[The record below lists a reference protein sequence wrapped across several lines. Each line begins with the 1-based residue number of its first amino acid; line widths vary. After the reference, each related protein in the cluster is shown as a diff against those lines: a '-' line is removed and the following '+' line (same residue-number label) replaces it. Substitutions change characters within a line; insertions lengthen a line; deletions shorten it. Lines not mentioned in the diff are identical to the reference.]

1 MPGRVVR
8 RILPAFM
15 AIPTLEPTPAAPVLD
30 EARFTPSRATLLL
43 DRFMTRFI
51 AIGGLGVIVAVFG
64 IFVFILSQ
72 ILPLFGGAKVSEA
85 QTLTLSQG
93 EFAAL
98 LLDEAG
104 KSPALLD
111 RAGRI
116 LFVPADGQATVESDA
131 LAQAFGGASFT
142 AFRSK
147 PRQNA
152 FLVGTADGRFA
163 FATLNGREVKVS
175 AVQSL
180 GAGGAAITKLDF
192 GDAGDAKLIAAV
204 TTGASGAELHAVRLT
219 RKRSL
224 MGTGADVID
233 GTFDLTPLL
242 KGVPELLLVSSLADS
257 ILVANR
263 DGEVQYLVRAGAGF
277 EVRQTLR
284 PFADRPEARISSL
297 GYVFGDVSFVATSD
311 KGENRVFS
319 LHLPKGGETR
329 LFAQTKSFPALP
341 GAAAFTLGTL
351 RNKAFLTA
359 SGSTASLRYAT
370 TEAVRW
376 EQKLAFEPV
385 LAAINSKYSRFAFL
399 GSDGKLHLYTL
410 DDPHPDTSFRSLF
423 GKVWYEGYPGP
434 SYEWQSTGGSD
445 EFEPKYSMVP
455 LLVGTLKGT
464 LYAMLFAVPI
474 ALLAALYTSQ
484 FLHPNFRALIKP
496 TMEIM
501 ASLPSVVLGFLA
513 ALWLAP
519 LIETRVPS
527 VLLCA
532 VLVPASAAAFG
543 WFWAGLPVRTRLL
556 VKPGYEFVVF
566 FPILLLVTW
575 LGWNLG
581 PVLERLVFT
590 TPDPATGAAVADF
603 RRWWPAFT
611 GASFEQ
617 RNSLVVGF
625 VMGFAVIPILFT
637 IAEDSLSNVPPALR
651 AGSLALGASRWQ
663 TALRVVVPTASPGI
677 FSALMVG
684 LGRAVGE
691 TMIVVMATGN
701 TSVLNLNIFSG
712 MRTLSANIAVE
723 LPEAPHH
730 STLYRTLFLGAM
742 LLFLLTFVVN
752 TAAEVI
758 RQRLRDRYKTI

>member
-1 MPGRVVR
+1 MLRPGLGATVGASMP
-8 RILPAFM
+8 A
-15 AIPTLEPTPAAPVLD
+15 PTIEPPPAAPAFD

-51 AIGGLGVIVAVFG
+51 AVGGLGVIVAVFG

-72 ILPLFGGAKVSEA
+72 ILPLFRGAQVTELKALDLPQRSFV
-85 QTLTLSQG
+85 
-93 EFAAL
+93 AL
-98 LLDEAG
+98 LLDEGA

-111 RAGRI
+111 REGRI
-116 LFVPADGQATVESDA
+116 TFLPADGQPAVESEA
-131 LAQAFGGASFT
+131 LTQALGGASLT
-142 AFRSK
+142 AFRAK

-152 FLVGTADGRFA
+152 FLAGTSDGRFA
-163 FATLNGREVKVS
+163 FATLSGRETKVS
-175 AVQSL
+175 PVQSL
-180 GAGGAAITKLDF
+180 GAGGSAITQLDF
-192 GDAGDAKLIAAV
+192 GDAGDAKLIAAL
-204 TTGASGAELHAVRLT
+204 TAGAKGPELHAVRLT
-219 RKRSL
+219 RKRTL

-242 KGVPELLLVSSLADS
+242 KGTPEHLLVSALADS
-257 ILVANR
+257 ILVGTR
-263 DGEVQYLVRAGAGF
+263 EGEVQYLVRSGDGF
-277 EVRQTLR
+277 EVRQTLK
-284 PFADRPEARISSL
+284 PFGDLPGARLSSL
-297 GYVFGDVSFVATSD
+297 GYVFGDVSFVATSER
-311 KGENRVFS
+311 GENRVFS
-319 LHLPKGGETR
+319 LHIPKGSEIR
-329 LFAQTKSFPALP
+329 LFAQTKRFPALP
-341 GAAAFTLGTL
+341 GPASFTLGSL

-359 SGSTASLRYAT
+359 SGATVSLRYAT
-370 TEAVRW
+370 TEGIRW
-376 EQKLAFEPV
+376 EQKLPFEPR
-385 LAAINSKYSRFAFL
+385 LAAINSKYSRLAFA
-399 GSDGKLHLYTL
+399 GSDGRLHLYTL
-410 DDPHPDTSFRSLF
+410 DDPHPDTGFRSLF
-423 GKVWYEGYPGP
+423 GKVWYEGYAAP

-445 EFEPKYSMVP
+445 EFEPKYSMIP
-455 LLVGTLKGT
+455 LIVGTLKGT
-464 LYAMLFAVPI
+464 FYAMLFAVPI
-474 ALLAALYTSQ
+474 ALLAAIYTSQ

-543 WFWAGLPVRTRLL
+543 WFWAGLPIRTRLL
-556 VKPGYEFVVF
+556 VKPGYEFIVF
-566 FPILLLVTW
+566 FPILFLVTW
-575 LGWNLG
+575 VGWNLG
-581 PVLERLVFT
+581 PLLERLVFT
-590 TPDPATGAAVADF
+590 TPDPATGTAVADF

-701 TSVLNLNIFSG
+701 TSVLDLNIFSG

>member
-1 MPGRVVR
+1 MPRSPPR
-8 RILPAFM
+8 ATIRAAM
-15 AIPTLEPTPAAPVLD
+15 SSPTLEPPRPAAVFD
-30 EARFTPSRATLLL
+30 EARFTPSKSTLLL

-64 IFVFILSQ
+64 IFLFILSQ
-72 ILPLFGGAKVSEA
+72 ILPLFGSATVTEEKSLNLPAGAPV
-85 QTLTLSQG
+85 G
-93 EFAAL
+93 L
-98 LLDEAG
+98 LLDEAA
-104 KSPALLD
+104 KSPAVLAASGVITFL
-111 RAGRI
+111 
-116 LFVPADGQATVESDA
+116 PADGAAPVDSKVLADA
-131 LAQAFGGASFT
+131 LGGGPLT
-142 AFRSK
+142 AFRAK

-152 FLVGTADGRFA
+152 FLAGTAEGRFA
-163 FATLNGREVKVS
+163 LATLTGREVKVGI
-175 AVQSL
+175 VQSL
-180 GAGGAAITKLDF
+180 GAAGAIRKIDL
-192 GDAGDAKLIAAV
+192 GDAGDAKLIAAI
-204 TTGASGAELHAVRLT
+204 TDGAAGPELHAVRIT

-224 MGTGADVID
+224 LGTGADVVD
-233 GTFDLTPLL
+233 GTFDLTPQL
-242 KGVPELLLVSSLADS
+242 KGRPEHLLVSSLADS
-257 ILVANR
+257 LLVASEA
-263 DGEVQYLVRAGAGF
+263 GEVQYLVRSGAGF
-277 EVRQTLR
+277 ELRQTIV
-284 PFADRPEARISSL
+284 PFAERAGAKISSL
-297 GYVFGDVSFVATSD
+297 GYVFGDVSFVATSE

-319 LHLPKGGETR
+319 LHIPAGGEMR
-329 LFAQTKSFPALP
+329 LFAQTKQFPALP
-341 GAAAFTLGTL
+341 GAAAFTVPSL

-359 SGSTASLRYAT
+359 AGNTASLRYAT
-370 TEAVRW
+370 TENIRW
-376 EQKLAFEPV
+376 EKQLPFQPQ
-385 LAAINSKYSRFAFL
+385 LAAINSKYNHLAFT
-399 GSDGKLHLYTL
+399 GSDGRLHLYKL
-410 DDPHPDTSFRSLF
+410 DDPHPDTSLRALF
-423 GKVWYEGYPGP
+423 GKIWYEGYAGP

-445 EFEPKYSMVP
+445 EFEPKFSMIP
-455 LLVGTLKGT
+455 LIVGTLKGT

-474 ALLAALYTSQ
+474 ALLAAIYTSQ
-484 FLHPNFRALIKP
+484 FLHPNFRAVVKP

-532 VLVPASAAAFG
+532 VLLPTSAAAFG
-543 WFWAGLPVRTRLL
+543 WVWAGLPIRTRLL
-556 VKPGYEFVVF
+556 VKPGYEFFVF
-566 FPILLLVTW
+566 FPILVVVCW

-590 TPDPATGAAVADF
+590 TPDPTTGAAVADF
-603 RRWWPAFT
+603 RRWWPAAT

-625 VMGFAVIPILFT
+625 AMGFAVIPILFT

-663 TALRVVVPTASPGI
+663 TALRVVLPTASPGI

-730 STLYRTLFLGAM
+730 GTLYRTLFLGAM
-742 LLFLLTFVVN
+742 LLFVLTFVVN
-752 TAAEVI
+752 TAAEII